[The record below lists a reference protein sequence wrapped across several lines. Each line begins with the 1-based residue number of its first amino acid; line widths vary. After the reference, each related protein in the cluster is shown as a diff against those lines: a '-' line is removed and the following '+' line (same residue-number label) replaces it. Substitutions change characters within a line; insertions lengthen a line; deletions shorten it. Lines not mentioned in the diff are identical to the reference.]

1 MPRYDFTSIE
11 SRWQEFWQRDKT
23 FRTPGPGD
31 ADFDA
36 SKPKYYV
43 LDMFPYPSGAGLH
56 VGHPK
61 GYTATDI
68 MARYQRHL
76 GKNVLHPMGWDAF
89 GLPAEQYAIQTGTHP
104 AVTTAKNVNRFREQ
118 LQALGLS
125 YDWDRE
131 VNTTDPDYF
140 KWTQWIFSKLFD
152 QGLAYEAESPV
163 WWCEELGTVLANEEV
178 IDGRSERGGHLCVK
192 RPLRQWMLKIT
203 AYAERLL
210 ADLDKLDWPE
220 SVKAM
225 QREWI
230 GRSEGGEIEFVVAD
244 DDGAATSSAFTVFT
258 TRPDTLFGATFC
270 VLAPEHPLVD
280 GITGAD
286 QKEAV
291 QVYREAAA
299 SKTDLERSELQKE
312 KTGVFTGSY
321 AINPA
326 FDEDD
331 PRRLVPIWVA
341 DYVLMGYGTG
351 AIMCVPG
358 GDQRDFEFAQE
369 YGLSIV
375 QVVAP
380 EPLAVNEPS
389 VDDGFDLVH
398 GMQSI
403 EIESD
408 GPVCYSGEGRM
419 VNSAWLD
426 GKEIAEA
433 KSEMIAW
440 LEERGKGRARVNY
453 RLRDWL
459 FSRQRYWGEPFPILH
474 GPNGE
479 TELVPSQDLP
489 VTLPELDDFKPAGA
503 LEPPLGRVKDWV
515 EVVREDG
522 TVWRRETNSM
532 PQWAGSCWYYLR
544 FMDPSNREAAW
555 DDAAEKYWMPV
566 DLYVGG
572 AEHAVLHLL
581 YARFWHK
588 VLYDCGLVSTDEPF
602 EKLVN
607 QGMVQ
612 SYAYKDGNGV
622 LVPVDEVEEQGDTYK
637 RSSTGEAVERQV
649 AKMSKSLRNV
659 INPDEVLDEYG
670 ADTMRLYE
678 AFMGPIT
685 ASAPWNPRDLPGV
698 HRFLQ
703 RVWRLFVPQ
712 EDDGDAIFAQ
722 LLRKDDGSDELERS
736 LHRCIQKVGDDL
748 AQMGNNTAIAG
759 MMEFINEA
767 TKRKGEGFSRSQAER
782 FCILLEPFAPHLAE
796 ELWSRLGNAESLAY
810 QPWPEFDAKMLVADT
825 VEIPVQINGKL
836 RAKAF
841 VPAGQEKDR
850 AAMEAAAREAAAEHL
865 EGAEIRKVVAV
876 PGRLVNFV
884 VA

>member
-11 SRWQEFWQRDKT
+11 SRWQEYWQREKT

-31 ADFDA
+31 ANFDA

-104 AVTTAKNVNRFREQ
+104 AVTTAENVDRFRNQ

-131 VNTTDPDYF
+131 VNTTDPKYYR
-140 KWTQWIFSKLFD
+140 WTQWIFSKLYE
-152 QGLAYEAESPV
+152 QGLAYEAEIPV

-178 IDGRSERGGHLCVK
+178 IDGLSERGGHPCVK

-210 ADLDKLDWPE
+210 ADLENLDWPE

-230 GRSEGGEIEFVVAD
+230 GRSEGAEIEFSVAKD
-244 DDGAATSSAFTVFT
+244 SGGAGDHAFMAFT

-280 GITGAD
+280 QITGVD

-291 QVYREAAA
+291 TVYREAAA
-299 SKTDLERSELQKE
+299 SKTDLQRSELQKE
-312 KTGVFTGSY
+312 KSGVFTGAH
-321 AINPA
+321 AINPL
-326 FDEDD
+326 FEEDD
-331 PRRLVPIWVA
+331 PRRLMPIWIA
-341 DYVLMGYGTG
+341 DYVLMSYGTG

-358 GDQRDFEFAQE
+358 GDQRDYDFATE
-369 YGLSIV
+369 YGLPVV

-380 EPLAVNEPS
+380 KPLAVNAPG
-389 VDDGFDLVH
+389 VDRAFDVTH
-398 GMQSI
+398 GMGSV
-403 EIESD
+403 EIVTE
-408 GPVCYSGEGRM
+408 CYSGPGVM
-419 VNSAWLD
+419 VNSGFLD
-426 GKEIAEA
+426 GLSIEEA
-433 KSEMIAW
+433 KSQMVDW
-440 LEERGKGRARVNY
+440 LEKRDLGRGRVNF

-474 GPNGE
+474 GKDGE
-479 TELVPSQDLP
+479 TQMVPNEDLP

-503 LEPPLGRVKDWV
+503 LEPPLGRAQDWV
-515 EVVREDG
+515 EVVDADG
-522 TVWRRETNSM
+522 KVWRRETNSM

-544 FMDPSNREAAW
+544 FLDPQNDEAAW
-555 DDAAEKYWMPV
+555 GEKAENYWMPV
-566 DLYVGG
+566 DLYVVG

-602 EKLVN
+602 QELVN

-612 SYAYKDGNGV
+612 SFAYKDDRGA
-622 LVPVDEVEEQGDTYK
+622 LLPIDEVDEETDPAVRKSDGA
-637 RSSTGEAVERQV
+637 AVERIV
-649 AKMSKSLRNV
+649 AKMSKALRNV
-659 INPDEVLDEYG
+659 INPDDVIREYG
-670 ADTMRLYE
+670 SDTLRLYE
-678 AFMGPIT
+678 AFMGPVT

-703 RVWRLFVPQ
+703 RTWRVFVPK
-712 EDDGDAIFAQ
+712 EDDGGEIFAS
-722 LLRKDDGSDELERS
+722 LLSNVAGSDEIERA
-736 LHRCIQKVGDDL
+736 LHRCIEKVSSDVK
-748 AQMGNNTAIAG
+748 QMGNNTAIAA
-759 MMEFINEA
+759 MMEFVNEV
-767 TKRKGEGFSRSQAER
+767 TKREGQGFGRSQAER
-782 FCILLEPFAPHLAE
+782 FCVLLEPFAPHLAE
-796 ELWSRLGNAESLAY
+796 ELWFRLGHVESLAY
-810 QPWPEFDAKMLVADT
+810 EPWPEFDLNMLVAESI
-825 VEIPVQINGKL
+825 EIPVQVNGKL

-841 VPAGQEKDR
+841 VPAGQENDR
-850 AAMEAAAREAAAEHL
+850 AVLEESAREVVAEHL
-865 EGAEIRKVVAV
+865 IGVEVKKVVAV

-884 VA
+884 VAS

>member
-11 SRWQEFWQRDKT
+11 SRWQEFWQQEKT

-61 GYTATDI
+61 GYTATDV

-104 AVTTAKNVNRFREQ
+104 AVTTARNVNRFREQ
-118 LQALGLS
+118 LQELGLS

-131 VNTTDPDYF
+131 VNTTDPKYYR
-140 KWTQWIFSKLFD
+140 WTQWIFSKLFE
-152 QGLAYEAESPV
+152 QGLAYEAEIPV

-178 IDGRSERGGHLCVK
+178 IDGLSERGSYPCVK

-210 ADLDKLDWPE
+210 ADLEKLDWPE
-220 SVKAM
+220 SVKSM

-230 GRSEGGEIEFVVAD
+230 GRSEGAEIQFHVAD
-244 DDGAATSSAFTVFT
+244 GEGLATDDEFTVFT

-280 GITGAD
+280 KITGAD

-299 SKTDLERSELQKE
+299 SKTDLQRSELQKE
-312 KTGVFTGSY
+312 KTGVFTGTY
-321 AINPA
+321 AINPL
-326 FDEDD
+326 FESGD
-331 PRRLVPIWVA
+331 PRRTMPIWVA
-341 DYVLMGYGTG
+341 DYVLMSYGTG

-358 GDQRDFEFAQE
+358 GDQRDFDFATE
-369 YGLSIV
+369 YGLPIV
-375 QVVAP
+375 QVVAA
-380 EPLAVNEPS
+380 EPLAVNAPS
-389 VDDGFDLVH
+389 VDHGFDLVH
-398 GMQSI
+398 GMSSI
-403 EIESD
+403 EMVT
-408 GPVCYSGEGRM
+408 VCYAGAGVMINSGF
-419 VNSAWLD
+419 LD
-426 GKEIAEA
+426 GTPTEEA
-433 KSEMIAW
+433 KPAMIRW
-440 LEERGKGRARVNY
+440 LEEQGYGRGRVNY

-474 GPNGE
+474 GEDG
-479 TELVPSQDLP
+479 TTQLVPAEDLP
-489 VTLPELDDFKPAGA
+489 VSLPVLDDFKPAGA
-503 LEPPLGRVKDWV
+503 LAPPLGRATDWV
-515 EVVREDG
+515 KVVDADG
-522 TVWRRETNSM
+522 KVWRRETNSM
-532 PQWAGSCWYYLR
+532 PQWAGSCWYFLR
-544 FMDPSNREAAW
+544 FMDPHNDEAAW
-555 DDAAEKYWMPV
+555 SEAAEKYWMPV

-602 EKLVN
+602 QKLVN

-612 SYAYKDGNGV
+612 SYAFKNANGA
-622 LVPVDEVEEQGDTYK
+622 LVPADEVKEV
-637 RSSTGEAVERQV
+637 GEGYIASKSGEPVERII

-659 INPDEVLDEYG
+659 INPEEVLTEFG

-703 RVWRLFVPQ
+703 RVWRLFVSKD
-712 EDDGDAIFAQ
+712 EDGPEIQ
-722 LLRKDDGSDELERS
+722 PSLLTNAEGELELERAI
-736 LHRCIQKVGDDL
+736 HRCIEKVSRDL
-748 AQMGNNTAIAG
+748 DQMNNNTAIAA
-759 MMEFINEA
+759 MMEFVNEA
-767 TKRKGEGFSRSQAER
+767 TKREGVGFSRSQAER

-796 ELWSRLGNAESLAY
+796 ELWARIGHSESLAY
-810 QPWPEFDAKMLVADT
+810 QPWPSFDPAMLLAESI
-825 VEIPVQINGKL
+825 EIPVQINGKL
-836 RAKAF
+836 RSKCF
-841 VPAGQEKDR
+841 VPAGSERDR
-850 AAMEAAAREAAAEHL
+850 AVLEAAAREVVAEQL
-865 EGAEIRKVVAV
+865 AKVEIKKVIAV

-884 VA
+884 VVG

>member
-11 SRWQEFWQRDKT
+11 SRWQEFWQREKT
-23 FRTPGPGD
+23 FRTPGPGEP
-31 ADFDA
+31 DFDA

-68 MARYQRHL
+68 MARYQRHR

-104 AVTTAKNVNRFREQ
+104 AVTTAKNVDRFREQ

-131 VNTTDPDYF
+131 VNTTDPKYYR
-140 KWTQWIFSKLFD
+140 WTQWIFSKLYE
-152 QGLAYEAESPV
+152 QGLAYEAEIPV

-178 IDGRSERGGHLCVK
+178 IDGLSERGGHPCVK

-230 GRSEGGEIEFVVAD
+230 GRSEGAEIEFAIASD
-244 DDGAATSSAFTVFT
+244 AGAATEQNFTVFT

-280 GITGAD
+280 QITGAD
-286 QKEAV
+286 QQEAV
-291 QVYREAAA
+291 TVYREAAA
-299 SKTDLERSELQKE
+299 SKTDLQRSELQKE
-312 KTGVFTGSY
+312 KSGVFTGAY
-321 AINPA
+321 AVNPL
-326 FDEDD
+326 FEEGD
-331 PRRLVPIWVA
+331 PRRLMPIWIA
-341 DYVLMGYGTG
+341 DYVLMSYGTG

-358 GDQRDFEFAQE
+358 GDQRDHDFATE
-369 YGLSIV
+369 YGLPIV

-380 EPLAVNEPS
+380 EPLAVNAPS
-389 VDDGFDLVH
+389 VDSGFDATH
-398 GMQSI
+398 GMSSV
-403 EIESD
+403 EMVTE
-408 GPVCYSGEGRM
+408 CYSGPGVM
-419 VNSAWLD
+419 VNSGFLD
-426 GKEIAEA
+426 GTPTEEA
-433 KSEMIAW
+433 KPKMIAW
-440 LEERGKGRARVNY
+440 LEEQGYGRGRVNF

-474 GPNGE
+474 GPDGE
-479 TELVPSQDLP
+479 TKLVPAEDLP
-489 VTLPELDDFKPAGA
+489 VSLPELDDFKPAGA
-503 LEPPLGRVKDWV
+503 LEPPLGRAKDWV
-515 EVVREDG
+515 EVVDADG
-522 TVWRRETNSM
+522 KVWRRETNSM

-544 FMDPSNREAAW
+544 FLDPQNDEAAW
-555 DDAAEKYWMPV
+555 GEKAENYWMPV

-612 SYAYKDGNGV
+612 SYAFKNAQGA
-622 LVPVDEVEEQGDTYK
+622 LVPADEVEEQGESFVAKAD
-637 RSSTGEAVERQV
+637 GAEVERIV

-659 INPDEVLDEYG
+659 INPDEVLSEYG

-678 AFMGPIT
+678 AFMGPVT

-703 RVWRLFVPQ
+703 RTWRVFVPQ
-712 EDDGDAIFAQ
+712 EDDGDPIYAS
-722 LLRKDDGSDELERS
+722 LLTNADGSDELERA
-736 LHRCIQKVGDDL
+736 LHRCIEKVGSDL
-748 AQMGNNTAIAG
+748 EQMGNNTAIAA
-759 MMEFINEA
+759 MMEFINEV
-767 TKRKGEGFSRSQAER
+767 TKREGVGFSRSQAER

-796 ELWSRLGNAESLAY
+796 ELWDRLGHNESLAY
-810 QPWPEFDAKMLVADT
+810 QPWPEFDAAMLVAESI
-825 VEIPVQINGKL
+825 EIPVQVNGKL

-850 AAMEAAAREAAAEHL
+850 AVLEAAAREAAAEQL
-865 EGAEIRKVVAV
+865 EGVEIKKVVAV

-884 VA
+884 VAG

>member
-11 SRWQEFWQRDKT
+11 SRWQEYWQREKT

-131 VNTTDPDYF
+131 VNTTDPKYYR
-140 KWTQWIFSKLFD
+140 WTQWIFSKLYE
-152 QGLAYEAESPV
+152 QGLAYEAEIPV

-178 IDGRSERGGHLCVK
+178 IDGLSERGGHPCVK

-230 GRSEGGEIEFVVAD
+230 GRSEGAEIEFALAGD
-244 DDGAATSSAFTVFT
+244 GGAATDQGFTAFT

-280 GITGAD
+280 QITGAD

-291 QVYREAAA
+291 TVYREAAA
-299 SKTDLERSELQKE
+299 SKTDLQRSELQKE
-312 KTGVFTGSY
+312 KSGVFTGAY
-321 AINPA
+321 AINPL
-326 FDEDD
+326 FEEGD
-331 PRRLVPIWVA
+331 PRRLMPIWIA
-341 DYVLMGYGTG
+341 DYVLMSYGTG

-358 GDQRDFEFAQE
+358 GDQRDHDFASE
-369 YGLSIV
+369 YGLPIV

-380 EPLAVNEPS
+380 EPLAVNAPS
-389 VDDGFDLVH
+389 VDSGFDATH
-398 GMQSI
+398 GMSSV
-403 EIESD
+403 ELVTE
-408 GPVCYSGEGRM
+408 CYSGPGVM
-419 VNSAWLD
+419 VNSGFLD
-426 GKEIAEA
+426 GTPTEKA
-433 KSEMIAW
+433 KPKMITW
-440 LEERGKGRARVNY
+440 LEEQGFGRGRVNF

-474 GPNGE
+474 GQDGE
-479 TELVPSQDLP
+479 TQLVPAEDLP

-503 LEPPLGRVKDWV
+503 LEPPLGRAKDWV
-515 EVVREDG
+515 EVVDADG
-522 TVWRRETNSM
+522 KVWRRETNSM

-544 FMDPSNREAAW
+544 FLDPQNEEAAW
-555 DDAAEKYWMPV
+555 GEKAENYWMPV

-612 SYAYKDGNGV
+612 SYAFKNAMGA
-622 LVPVDEVEEQGDTYK
+622 LVPADEVEEQGESYIAKED
-637 RSSTGEAVERQV
+637 GAEVERIV

-659 INPDEVLDEYG
+659 INPDEVLTEYG

-678 AFMGPIT
+678 AFMGPVT

-703 RVWRLFVPQ
+703 RTWRVFVPQ
-712 EDDGDAIFAQ
+712 EDEGDAIFAS
-722 LLRKDDGSDELERS
+722 LLTNADGSDELERA
-736 LHRCIQKVGDDL
+736 LHRCIEKVGSGL
-748 AQMGNNTAIAG
+748 AQMGNNTAIAA
-759 MMEFINEA
+759 MMEFINEV
-767 TKRKGEGFSRSQAER
+767 TKRESQGFSRSQAGR

-796 ELWSRLGNAESLAY
+796 ELWSRLGHTDSLAY
-810 QPWPEFDAKMLVADT
+810 QPWPDFDPSMLVAESI
-825 VEIPVQINGKL
+825 EIPVQINGKL

-850 AAMEAAAREAAAEHL
+850 AVLEEAAREAAAEHL
-865 EGAEIRKVVAV
+865 SGVDIKKVVAV

-884 VA
+884 VAG

>member
-11 SRWQEFWQRDKT
+11 SRWQEFWQQEKT

-61 GYTATDI
+61 GYTATDV

-104 AVTTAKNVNRFREQ
+104 AVTTAKNVDRFREQ
-118 LQALGLS
+118 LQGLGLS

-131 VNTTDPDYF
+131 VNTTDPKYYR
-140 KWTQWIFSKLFD
+140 WTQWIFSKLFE
-152 QGLAYEAESPV
+152 QGLAYEAEIPV

-178 IDGRSERGGHLCVK
+178 IDGLSERGSYLCVK

-210 ADLDKLDWPE
+210 ADLEKLDWPE

-230 GRSEGGEIEFVVAD
+230 GRSEGAEIQFHVAD
-244 DDGAATSSAFTVFT
+244 DEGQASQDEFTVFT

-280 GITGAD
+280 KITGAD
-286 QKEAV
+286 QKQDV

-299 SKTDLERSELQKE
+299 SKTDLQRSELQKE
-312 KTGVFTGSY
+312 KTGVFTGAY
-321 AINPA
+321 AINPL
-326 FDEDD
+326 FEEDD
-331 PRRLVPIWVA
+331 PRRKMPIWVA
-341 DYVLMGYGTG
+341 DYVLMSYGTG

-358 GDQRDFEFAQE
+358 GDQRDFDFATE
-369 YGLSIV
+369 YGLPIV
-375 QVVAP
+375 QVVAAD
-380 EPLAVNEPS
+380 PLLVNAPS
-389 VDDGFDLVH
+389 VDHGFDLVH
-398 GMQSI
+398 GMSSV
-403 EIESD
+403 EMVTE
-408 GPVCYSGEGRM
+408 CYSGAGVM
-419 VNSAWLD
+419 INSGFLD
-426 GKEIAEA
+426 GKSTEES
-433 KSEMIAW
+433 KPEMIRW
-440 LEERGKGRARVNY
+440 LEEQGFGRGRVNY

-474 GPNGE
+474 GEDGE
-479 TELVPSQDLP
+479 TKLVPTSDLP
-489 VTLPELDDFKPAGA
+489 VSLPVLDDFKPAGA
-503 LEPPLGRVKDWV
+503 LAPPLGRATDWV
-515 EVVREDG
+515 KVVDEDG
-522 TVWRRETNSM
+522 KVWRRETNSM
-532 PQWAGSCWYYLR
+532 PQWAGSCWYFLR
-544 FMDPSNREAAW
+544 FMDPSNEDAPW
-555 DDAAEKYWMPV
+555 SEAAEKYWMPV

-588 VLYDCGLVSTDEPF
+588 VLYDCGFVSTDEPF

-612 SYAYKDGNGV
+612 SYAFKSANGA
-622 LVPVDEVEEQGDTYK
+622 LVPADEVKEEGETYIASK
-637 RSSTGEAVERQV
+637 TGEPVERII

-659 INPDEVLDEYG
+659 INPEEVLTEFG

-703 RVWRLFVPQ
+703 RVWRLFVSK
-712 EDDGDAIFAQ
+712 EDDGPEIQ
-722 LLRKDDGSDELERS
+722 PSLLTNADGDVELERAM
-736 LHRCIQKVGDDL
+736 HRCIEKVSRDL
-748 AQMGNNTAIAG
+748 EQMNNNTAIAA
-759 MMEFINEA
+759 MMEFVNEA
-767 TKRKGEGFSRSQAER
+767 TKREGVGFSRSQAES

-796 ELWSRLGNAESLAY
+796 ELWSRMGHSESLAY
-810 QPWPEFDAKMLVADT
+810 QAWPSFDPAMLVDES

-836 RAKAF
+836 RSKCF
-841 VPAGQEKDR
+841 VPAGSEKDR
-850 AAMEAAAREAAAEHL
+850 AVLEAAAREVVAEQL
-865 EGAEIRKVVAV
+865 ASVEIKKVIAV

-884 VA
+884 VAG